1 MPMPGTLMFWPMLG
15 MAMLTAIAWV
25 VMGRRRIAAL
35 RAREMQLGDFS
46 GAGEVAMAPAV
57 SVSTR
62 HFANHFEIP
71 LLFHV
76 ICLLHLVFGAG
87 GWLAA
92 LLAWSF
98 VAVRALHMREHLG
111 RNHVRVR
118 FRLYVYS
125 SYLMWTLWLHLAA
138 VLLLRG

>member
-1 MPMPGTLMFWPMLG
+1 MTGLATLMFWPMLG
-15 MAMLTAIAWV
+15 MAALTATAWV

-35 RAREMQLGDFS
+35 RAHEMQLGDFS
-46 GAGEVAMAPAV
+46 GAAGVAMTPGV

-76 ICLLHLVFGAG
+76 ICLLHLVFDAG

-92 LLAWSF
+92 LLAWFF
-98 VAVRALHMREHLG
+98 VAMRALHMHEHLG

-118 FRLYVYS
+118 FRLYVYGT
-125 SYLMWTLWLHLAA
+125 YLMWALWLHLAA